1 MAASIGE
8 LLPRGM
14 NLKLEA
20 QHLLE
25 QLESGANTS
34 VNLQQTLSMKV
45 NELTRIVGQLEQL
58 VQLESGAK
66 RDTWRRRVEAL
77 AADNAS
83 LRASLDKHLGLIYRH
98 KREEED
104 RQRLFERRSQDG
116 TAVSAYLREHNS
128 LKEQNNLIDGIFETG
143 RSVLTSLSSQGATLK
158 GAQRRVLDI
167 ANVLGL
173 SNSLMRVIERRHSVD
188 KWLVLGGMI
197 VTMLVFWLTYQFVKG

>member
-1 MAASIGE
+1 MALSIGE

-58 VQLESGAK
+58 VQLESGSK

-77 AADNAS
+77 AADNAQ
-83 LRASLDKHLGLIYRH
+83 LRGSLDKHLGLIYRH

-116 TAVSAYLREHNS
+116 TAVSAYIREHNS

-143 RSVLTSLSSQGATLK
+143 RSVLTTLSSQGATLK

-197 VTMLVFWLTYQFVKG
+197 VTLLVFWLTYRFVKG